1 MSRRPKDYLPFAI
14 ASRGAATVS
23 PVSILKFL
31 VLSTT
36 AAGTALVLSL
46 FVEPLPA
53 AVHAAPERSA
63 AERRAAGDAD
73 RTPSA
78 MDDEPL
84 GARIADRLVQMVGRE
99 RSVAALR
106 WLDAGLPRRGV

>member
-1 MSRRPKDYLPFAI
+1 
-14 ASRGAATVS
+14 
-23 PVSILKFL
+23 
-31 VLSTT
+31 
-36 AAGTALVLSL
+36 
-46 FVEPLPA
+46 
-53 AVHAAPERSA
+53 
-63 AERRAAGDAD
+63 
-73 RTPSA
+73 

>member
-1 MSRRPKDYLPFAI
+1 MSL
-14 ASRGAATVS
+14 
-23 PVSILKFL
+23 LKFL

-53 AVHAAPERSA
+53 EVHAAPAGSTALELADELADQAPPESA
-63 AERRAAGDAD
+63 
-73 RTPSA
+73 
-78 MDDEPL
+78 DETL
-84 GARIADRLVQMVGRE
+84 GARIADRLVRYVGRE

-106 WLDAGLPRRGV
+106 WLDDELPRRDS

>member
-1 MSRRPKDYLPFAI
+1 M
-14 ASRGAATVS
+14 
-23 PVSILKFL
+23 SILKFL

-46 FVEPLPA
+46 FVEPVPS
-53 AVHAAPERSA
+53 AVHAAPASA
-63 AERRAAGDAD
+63 AIDGAGATDATGAE

-78 MDDEPL
+78 RADEPL
-84 GARIADRLVQMVGRE
+84 GARIADQLVRYVGRE

-106 WLDAGLPRRGV
+106 WLDDELPRRDS

>member
-1 MSRRPKDYLPFAI
+1 MSL
-14 ASRGAATVS
+14 
-23 PVSILKFL
+23 LKFL

-53 AVHAAPERSA
+53 EVHAAPARTTVEGHG
-63 AERRAAGDAD
+63 AERASEHDGEMAD
-73 RTPSA
+73 RTPLASA
-78 MDDEPL
+78 DETL
-84 GARIADRLVQMVGRE
+84 GARIADRLVRYVGRE

-106 WLDAGLPRRGV
+106 WLDDELPRRDS